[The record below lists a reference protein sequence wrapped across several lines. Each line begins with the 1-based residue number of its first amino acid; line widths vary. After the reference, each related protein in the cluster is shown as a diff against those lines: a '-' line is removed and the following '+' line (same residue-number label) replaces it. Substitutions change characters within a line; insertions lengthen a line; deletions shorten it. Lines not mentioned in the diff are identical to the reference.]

1 MNYQLI
7 PPGHKLQN
15 FISHFWVGSWDRTTQ
30 KPNTTHYSIASS
42 LTEITFAFEDSDQ
55 NAEFLFSVVQ
65 GHTHLPVQHQVSGFY
80 HLIGVAFY
88 SYAIPLLFN
97 IPASDLN
104 QEFISLNT
112 FLGSEGDYLNDQ
124 LAAAQSTAER
134 IQILSN
140 YFENRIIHQQ
150 PKDPLISHAI
160 QEIKYL
166 NGEVKI
172 DALADQY
179 HLSHKQFNRRFKEFS
194 GFNPKLYSRILR
206 FESML
211 KSYPYRKTL
220 TEVAYESG
228 YYDQSHFIH
237 DFKSFT
243 GFSPQDFWKL
253 NQ

>member
-1 MNYQLI
+1 MNYQVI
-7 PPGHKLQN
+7 PPNQKLQN
-15 FISHFWVGSWDRTTQ
+15 YISHFWVASWDNTVQ

-42 LTEITFAFEDSDQ
+42 LTEITFAFESSNQ
-55 NAEFLFSVVQ
+55 NAELLFSVIQ
-65 GHTHLPVQHQVSGFY
+65 GHTHLPAQYHVTGFY

-97 IPASDLN
+97 IPSSDLN

-124 LAAAQSTAER
+124 LATAESTAKR

-140 YFENRIIHQQ
+140 YFENRINHQKL
-150 PKDPLISHAI
+150 KDPLIANAI
-160 QEIKYL
+160 SEIKKQ
-166 NGEVKI
+166 NGAIKI
-172 DALADQY
+172 ELLADQH

-211 KSYPYRKTL
+211 KSFPGHKTL
-220 TEVAYESG
+220 TEVAYENG
-228 YYDQSHFIH
+228 YFDQSHFIH